1 MMIKDITLKP
11 KQKDEHTLSIKDTK
25 DGDIVIA
32 TGTNILYRT
41 QAVNDLKYLAPIL
54 FSVCCIFL
62 KLRSVGV
69 VAYMLLSGGVS
80 PFYSGKSLFSPETE
94 KHFHICGISWHL
106 IFLSIFA
113 MLCM

>member
-1 MMIKDITLKP
+1 MIIKDITLKP

-80 PFYSGKSLFSPETE
+80 PFYSGKALNFLFV
-94 KHFHICGISWHL
+94 FRISWHL
-106 IFLSIFA
+106 ILLSFFA
-113 MLCM
+113 VL